1 MNSLGRGDNYVY
13 EPLPDVSAIRILR
26 VKPASTHDAPLRA
39 SLVVQ
44 LNRDTKPYVALSYTW
59 SGIGIYGKLDL
70 GIGFLEITGNLDLA
84 LRSLRPT
91 DTTLE
96 IWVDAVCIDQENL
109 AEKGTQVA
117 RMDETYAKAESVMAW
132 LGPATTNSSTAL
144 ENLDIL
150 AELSKAPEY
159 DEYIA
164 PRPIALE
171 DLLFPMDGDVATQV
185 QELRKSTCINE
196 VLERL

>member
-1 MNSLGRGDNYVY
+1 
-13 EPLPDVSAIRILR
+13 

-39 SLVVQ
+39 SLVIQ

-70 GIGFLEITGNLDLA
+70 GVGFLEITGNLDLA

-91 DTTLE
+91 DTTLK

-132 LGPATTNSSTAL
+132 LGPATANSSTAL

-159 DEYIA
+159 DKYIA

-171 DLLFPMDGDVATQV
+171 DWLFPMDEDVATQV